1 MLTIK
6 IVLTIFIDDY
16 KMYANNNTTKEY
28 HFTFLLLCITEL
40 NAIFEV
46 KLAAMNDNEA
56 PQRDSKEKT

>member
-1 MLTIK
+1 MNY
-6 IVLTIFIDDY
+6 VDDCI
-16 KMYANNNTTKEY
+16 MYANNNNTTKEY

-40 NAIFEV
+40 NSKFKV